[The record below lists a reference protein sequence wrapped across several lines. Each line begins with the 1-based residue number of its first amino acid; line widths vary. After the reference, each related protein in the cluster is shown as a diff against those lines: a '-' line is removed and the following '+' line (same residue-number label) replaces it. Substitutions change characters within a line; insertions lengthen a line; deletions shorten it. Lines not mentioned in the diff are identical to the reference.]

1 MLLKLAFGTEHE
13 RKLRLPKI
21 KIFLVD
27 DQESVRRGLKMRL
40 ALEEDLQ
47 VVGEA
52 ADGRRALNLIQELK
66 PDVVI
71 MDIEIPGMDGIST
84 AAVLHDMA
92 PGVKVVMLSLHDNSF
107 LRDRA
112 RIAGV
117 SAFVE
122 KREGATSLLNEIRKA
137 CRLKKEAE

>member
-1 MLLKLAFGTEHE
+1 M
-13 RKLRLPKI
+13 I
-21 KIFLVD
+21 NVFLVD
-27 DQESVRRGLKMRL
+27 DRESVRRGLKMRL
-40 ALEEDLQ
+40 ALEEDLR

-52 ADGRRALNLIQELK
+52 ADGRRAINLIQELK

-71 MDIEIPGMDGIST
+71 MDIEMPGMDGISA

-92 PGVKVVMLSLHDNSF
+92 PEVKVVMLSLHDNTF

-112 RIAGV
+112 RIAGA

-122 KREGATSLLNEIRKA
+122 KREGATSLLTEIRKA
-137 CRLKKEAE
+137 YELKRRKNNG

>member
-1 MLLKLAFGTEHE
+1 M
-13 RKLRLPKI
+13 I
-21 KIFLVD
+21 NVFLVD

-52 ADGRRALNLIQELK
+52 ADGKKALALIQELK

-71 MDIEIPGMDGIST
+71 MDIEMPGMDGIST
-84 AAVLHDMA
+84 TFALHDMA
-92 PGVKVVMLSLHDNSF
+92 PEIKVVLLSLHDNPF

-112 RIAGV
+112 FIAGA

-122 KREGATSLLNEIRKA
+122 KRGGAVNLLNEIRNA
-137 CRLKKEAE
+137 CEIKRRKNNG

>member
-1 MLLKLAFGTEHE
+1 LLM
-13 RKLRLPKI
+13 I
-21 KIFLVD
+21 NVFLVD

-52 ADGRRALNLIQELK
+52 ADSKRALDLIQELK

-71 MDIEIPGMDGIST
+71 MDVEMPGMDGIST
-84 AAVLHDMA
+84 TFALHDVA
-92 PGVKVVMLSLHDNSF
+92 PQIKVVLLSLHNNPF

-112 RIAGV
+112 FIAGA

-122 KREGATSLLNEIRKA
+122 KRGGAVNLLNEIRNA
-137 CRLKKEAE
+137 CEINRRKNYG